1 MPPASKELDTASTGD
16 LANLIGFRV
25 FPEVT

>member
-1 MPPASKELDTASTGD
+1 MPPASKELDTALTGD
-16 LANLIGFRV
+16 LVNLIGFRV